1 VSVVSRAFADDV
13 LSRFQWFA
21 ARAAVGAFKFEVSA
35 ELTCVS
41 MSGAA
46 LYVFSL
52 SGSRSCCDFAEL
64 AC

>member
-1 VSVVSRAFADDV
+1 MSIVSRAFADDV

-21 ARAAVGAFKFEVSA
+21 TRAAVGAFKFEVSA

-46 LYVFSL
+46 LYGPSEEFAIVFE
-52 SGSRSCCDFAEL
+52 GGEA
-64 AC
+64 A

>member
-13 LSRFQWFA
+13 FSRFQWFA

-46 LYVFSL
+46 LNGPSEEFAIVFE
-52 SGSRSCCDFAEL
+52 GDEVA
-64 AC
+64 

>member
-1 VSVVSRAFADDV
+1 VDDV

-46 LYVFSL
+46 LYGPSEEFAIVFE
-52 SGSRSCCDFAEL
+52 GGEAV
-64 AC
+64 